1 MSKRDAVVLAS
12 RALALYLI
20 CWALTDMSV
29 LPQLVIALRH
39 HTGVLGTHDSWWDYY
54 HVELTF
60 YVVRIVALFLTAEWL
75 IKCGDGVF
83 RYFLGQERTAE
94 AEAI

>member
-1 MSKRDAVVLAS
+1 MTRRDAVVLAS

-20 CWALTDMSV
+20 CWALNDVTA

-54 HVELTF
+54 RVESTF
-60 YVVRIVALFLTAEWL
+60 YVVRIVGLFLTAEWL
-75 IKCGDGVF
+75 IKCGDGVY
-83 RYFLGQERTAE
+83 RYFLGSGRAADPE
-94 AEAI
+94 AA